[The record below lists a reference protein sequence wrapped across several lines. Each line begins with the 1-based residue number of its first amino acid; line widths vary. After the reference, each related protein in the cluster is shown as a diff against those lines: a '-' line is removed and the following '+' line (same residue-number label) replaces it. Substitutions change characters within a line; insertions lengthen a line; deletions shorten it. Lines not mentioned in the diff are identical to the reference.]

1 MPSPRPRE
9 HVLYDEPEPCPYLP
23 GRMARMPLR
32 LQLRPLQP
40 AAFDELLAQGDRR
53 VGQMLYRTAC
63 GSCAACEPL
72 RLPVAAFAP
81 TRSQRRALQ
90 KNRDVVVEAGPATYT
105 AEKLALYNRHKRE
118 RGLSHS
124 DEPMTRSSYEGWFLS
139 TCVTTVEMRYLVDG
153 RLIGVGILD
162 LGEQDASSVYF
173 YFDPDEAPR
182 SLGVFSALME
192 LAWLRSRGGRYLYMG
207 LWVEDCRHLYYK
219 AGYAPHE
226 RRIGGEWQRFDAP
239 APARRFPGGDEDD
252 APEAPD
258 APAGPDAPPGPSSG

>member
-23 GRMARMPLR
+23 GRTARMPLR
-32 LQLRPLQP
+32 LQLRPLAP
-40 AAFDELLAQGDRR
+40 ATFDELLAQGDRR

-63 GSCAACEPL
+63 GACAACEPI
-72 RLPVAAFAP
+72 RLPVADFVP
-81 TRSQRRALQ
+81 TRSQRRALH
-90 KNRDVVVEAGPATYT
+90 KNRDVVVEAGPATYS

-124 DEPMTRSSYEGWFLS
+124 DEPMTRASYEGWFLA
-139 TCVTTVEMRYLVDG
+139 TCVSTVEMRYSVNG

-162 LGEQDASSVYF
+162 LGERDASSVYF

-192 LAWLRSRGGRYLYMG
+192 LAWLRSRGGRYLYLG

-219 AGYAPHE
+219 ASYAPHE
-226 RRIGGEWQRFDAP
+226 RRIDGEWRRFDAP
-239 APARRFPGGDEDD
+239 APARRFPDAEAEGDEGAD
-252 APEAPD
+252 PRGGP
-258 APAGPDAPPGPSSG
+258 PASAAG